1 MFEYRSHKEEQ
12 MSICIRYT
20 NNLEV
25 KERFLGFVDV
35 SYSQNADAL
44 YSSIID
50 FLHFCNLSD
59 IPIVGQ
65 SFDGANVM
73 SGQKGGV
80 QTKLKQIYPYAI
92 YIHCMAHKLNLVIV
106 DTCKYLK
113 VILLFIICLKNV
125 LLGTLYQLI
134 IYNN

>member
-1 MFEYRSHKEEQ
+1 VFEYRSHKEEQ

-50 FLHFCNLSD
+50 FLHFYNLSD

-73 SGQKGGV
+73 FGQ
-80 QTKLKQIYPYAI
+80 P
-92 YIHCMAHKLNLVIV
+92 
-106 DTCKYLK
+106 
-113 VILLFIICLKNV
+113 F
-125 LLGTLYQLI
+125 
-134 IYNN
+134 

>member
-1 MFEYRSHKEEQ
+1 VFEYKSHKEEQ

-20 NNLEV
+20 NNLKV

-44 YSSIID
+44 YSYIIN

-92 YIHCMAHKLNLVIV
+92 YIHCMAHKLNIVIV

-113 VILLFIICLKNV
+113 VIQLFIICLKNI
-125 LLGTLYQLI
+125 LLLS
-134 IYNN
+134 NN